1 MENILSAAEVTFWTS
16 SAASPSS
23 GALVDMISNFHVIP
37 DKSIIP
43 WIGNAYSLWCIHV
56 TKATMPKLRTYGWD
70 CLIYMVLIHPIMSG
84 ACQGAALATGQIE
97 IAEAVMEHQHP

>member
-1 MENILSAAEVTFWTS
+1 
-16 SAASPSS
+16 
-23 GALVDMISNFHVIP
+23 
-37 DKSIIP
+37 
-43 WIGNAYSLWCIHV
+43 
-56 TKATMPKLRTYGWD
+56 MPKLRTYGWD